1 MPRLI
6 APFEETFGTA
16 KPNLVVVRAGA
27 SSLHQNWL
35 AMPYENRSWDMIV
48 SYFDE
53 DAYKLHTPQKGVQAV
68 LVKGGK
74 WDGLFETFMGFPEHE
89 GYAHIWL
96 PDDDIA
102 TTGDAINAIFLEAS
116 TYGLAVCQPSLTLNS
131 YFTHFLFMNCAG
143 FRLRYTNYVEIMVP
157 CLEQSLFREVL
168 PLFEDTMS
176 GFGLDYLWCRFP
188 QSGPFRAAVLDSIA
202 VHHTRP
208 IGSQLKRNMKA
219 RGGRH
224 SVEQEEHD
232 LVARFGPMR
241 KPVPLAYAGVNAAG
255 HPVTGRSAMAVK
267 MALSYWRARK
277 EFLDPRLARRKSFQI
292 FKRQLIKHLTLEPLV
307 P

>member
-1 MPRLI
+1 MHENV
-6 APFEETFGTA
+6 APFTA
-16 KPNLVVVRAGA
+16 VTGSHKRNLVVVRAGK
-27 SSLHQNWL
+27 SSLHNAWL
-35 AMPYENRSWDMIV
+35 KLPYEQRSWDFLV

-53 DAYKLHTPQKGVQAV
+53 DAYRAHIPHKGVQAV

-74 WDGLFETFMGFPEHE
+74 WDGLFETFMRFPHSED
-89 GYAHIWL
+89 YARIWL
-96 PDDDIA
+96 PDDDID
-102 TTGDAINAIFLEAS
+102 TTGDIINTMFNEAE

-131 YFTHFLFMNCAG
+131 YYTHFLFMNCAG
-143 FRLRYTNYVEIMVP
+143 FRLRYCNYVEIMVP
-157 CLEQSLFREVL
+157 CLKQNLFREVL

-208 IGSQLKRNMKA
+208 IGSQLKRNIKA
-219 RGGRH
+219 RGGN
-224 SVEQEEHD
+224 SVEQEEQK

-241 KPVPLAYAGVNAAG
+241 KPVPLAYAGVNVAG
-255 HPVTGRSAMAVK
+255 HPVTGRTSMAIK
-267 MALSYWRARK
+267 MASSYWRSRA

-307 P
+307 T